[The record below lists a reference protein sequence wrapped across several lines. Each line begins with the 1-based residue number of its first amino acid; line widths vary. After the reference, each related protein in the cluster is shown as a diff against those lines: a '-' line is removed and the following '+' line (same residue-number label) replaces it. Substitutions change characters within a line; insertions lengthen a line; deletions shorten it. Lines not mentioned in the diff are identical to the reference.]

1 MFNYNID
8 TTEGGYDT
16 LTGSF
21 KTFDELKKSLLIGG
35 RLPDCVGTIE
45 SDDAPENKICIASI
59 KELGVYLKITR
70 NEDEYLS
77 LSGWDAMERAVDVW
91 GDDLLISEGFFIPE
105 ELAWDG
111 IEKFLTGGAF
121 SDKIQWIS
129 LDDLP
134 EDGNY
139 NGNEIYII

>member
-1 MFNYNID
+1 MFSYDID

-16 LTGSF
+16 ITGSF
-21 KTFDELKKSLLIGG
+21 KTFAELKESLLRDGHI
-35 RLPDCVGTIE
+35 PDCVGTIE
-45 SDDAPENKICIASI
+45 SDNAPEDKICIASM
-59 KELGVYLKITR
+59 KDLGVFLGITH

-77 LSGWDAMERAVDVW
+77 LSDRDALETTVDVW
-91 GDDLLISEGFFIPE
+91 GDDLLISEGLFIPE

-111 IEKFLTGGAF
+111 IEKFLTCGAL

-129 LDDLP
+129 PEELP

-139 NGNEIYII
+139 II